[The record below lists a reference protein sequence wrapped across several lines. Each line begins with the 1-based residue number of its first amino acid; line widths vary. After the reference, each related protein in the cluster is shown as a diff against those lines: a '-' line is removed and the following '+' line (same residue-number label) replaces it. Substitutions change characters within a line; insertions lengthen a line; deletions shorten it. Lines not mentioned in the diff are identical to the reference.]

1 LTYLRDTTDSDLV
14 VVFGESSAAVLGLA
28 LALVAT
34 PSTKPSPDATGSAN
48 SCATPGTCGTVSFVP
63 LTTEGAHTI
72 SVSGQDTW
80 LIEDKNTPQ
89 RGRPPHRLPACSPHI
104 TGIWHGRTNAD
115 ESWRNDELWVTTFN
129 RCELNVVNNVAGA
142 PAGPSPLPTDCGT
155 PARHLQAM
163 LDGQS
168 TDGKNIVVW
177 YANRLLHHPR
187 DEDGSRMPIEWM
199 SFELAPRNFFHDDVL
214 EPPPGAAT
222 PARQRHPHV
231 PVPPS
236 DTPR

>member
-1 LTYLRDTTDSDLV
+1 
-14 VVFGESSAAVLGLA
+14 
-28 LALVAT
+28 
-34 PSTKPSPDATGSAN
+34 
-48 SCATPGTCGTVSFVP
+48 
-63 LTTEGAHTI
+63 
-72 SVSGQDTW
+72 
-80 LIEDKNTPQ
+80 
-89 RGRPPHRLPACSPHI
+89 
-104 TGIWHGRTNAD
+104 
-115 ESWRNDELWVTTFN
+115 
-129 RCELNVVNNVAGA
+129 
-142 PAGPSPLPTDCGT
+142 
-155 PARHLQAM
+155 M

-199 SFELAPRNFFHDDVL
+199 SFELAPRNFLHDDVL

-236 DTPR
+236 DTPRVTVGVSAPSLGPPCAVNQRRARARISSAPRGRS